1 MEDREIEIIETSTRN
16 EKIKNFFSNNFR
28 IIISLVS
35 VILLIIFSYL
45 FYKTHLENS
54 RIEISNKYNITV
66 NNYDE
71 NYKDKTLNSLIEVIM
86 DQDKTYAPLALYF
99 IIENDLSTPEMVNKY
114 FDIIIN
120 EIKLDKNF
128 KYLNIYKKA
137 IYNSDFA
144 NEDQLLDIINP
155 ILKEE
160 NIWREHALF
169 LMGEYYFSKNEKQ
182 KSKEFYIKILD
193 ENTNNSQIKLE
204 AQKRLQRDFSE

>member
-16 EKIKNFFSNNFR
+16 EKIKNFFSNNFK
-28 IIISLVS
+28 IIISLAA
-35 VILLIIFSYL
+35 VILLTIFSYL
-45 FYKTHLENS
+45 FYKTQLENR
-54 RIEISNKYNITV
+54 RIETSNKYNITV

-71 NYKDKTLNSLIEVIM
+71 NYKDKSLNLLVEVIM
-86 DQDKTYAPLALYF
+86 DKDRTYAPLALYF

-120 EIKLDKNF
+120 EIKLDKNL

-144 NEDQLLDIINP
+144 NEDQLLNIINP
-155 ILKEE
+155 IIKEE
-160 NIWREHALF
+160 NIWRAHALF

-182 KSKEFYIKILD
+182 KSKDFYIKILD

>member
-16 EKIKNFFSNNFR
+16 EKIKNFFLNNFK

-35 VILLIIFSYL
+35 AILLIIFFYL
-45 FYKTHLENS
+45 FYKTHLENN

-71 NYKDKTLNSLIEVIM
+71 SYKDKTLNSLVEVIM
-86 DQDKTYAPLALYF
+86 DQDKTYSPLALYF

-120 EIKLDKNF
+120 EIKLDKNL

-160 NIWREHALF
+160 NIWRAHALF

-182 KSKEFYIKILD
+182 KSKEFYVKILD

>member
-1 MEDREIEIIETSTRN
+1 MEDREIDIIETSTRN
-16 EKIKNFFSNNFR
+16 EKIKNFFTNNLR
-28 IIISLVS
+28 LIIVLISI
-35 VILLIIFSYL
+35 ILLFIFIYF
-45 FYKTHLENS
+45 FYKTNLENN
-54 RIEISNKYNITV
+54 RIETSNKYNITV

-71 NYKDKTLNSLIEVIM
+71 NYKDKTLDSLIEVIM

-99 IIENDLSTPEMVNKY
+99 IIDNDLSTPEMVNKY

-182 KSKEFYIKILD
+182 KSKEFYIKILN

>member
-1 MEDREIEIIETSTRN
+1 MEDKEIEIIEKSTRN
-16 EKIKNFFSNNFR
+16 EKIKNFFSNNFKK
-28 IIISLVS
+28 IISLAS

-45 FYKTHLENS
+45 FYKTQLENS
-54 RIEISNKYNITV
+54 RIETSNKFNITV

-71 NYKDKTLNSLIEVIM
+71 NYKDKSLNLLVEVIM
-86 DQDKTYAPLALYF
+86 DKDKTYAPLALYF

-120 EIKLDKNF
+120 EIKLDKNL

-144 NEDQLLDIINP
+144 NEDQLLNIINP

-160 NIWREHALF
+160 NIWRPHALF

-193 ENTNNSQIKLE
+193 ENTNNSKIKLE

>member
-1 MEDREIEIIETSTRN
+1 MEDREIEIIESSTRN
-16 EKIKNFFSNNFR
+16 EKIKNFFTNNLR
-28 IIISLVS
+28 IIIALIS
-35 VILLIIFSYL
+35 VVLLFIFIYL
-45 FYKTHLENS
+45 FYKTNLENN
-54 RIEISNKYNITV
+54 RIDTSNKYNIAI

-71 NYKDKTLNSLIEVIM
+71 NYKDETLNSLVEVIM
-86 DQDKTYAPLALYF
+86 DEDKTYSPLALYF
-99 IIENDLSTPEMVNKY
+99 IIEKDLSSPEIVNKY

-144 NEDQLLDIINP
+144 DEEQLLNIINP

-160 NIWREHALF
+160 NIWRAHALL

-193 ENTNNSQIKLE
+193 QNIINSQIKLE
-204 AQKRLQRDFSE
+204 AQKRLQRDFSD

>member
-1 MEDREIEIIETSTRN
+1 MEDREIDIIETSTRN
-16 EKIKNFFSNNFR
+16 EKIKNFFTNNLR
-28 IIISLVS
+28 
-35 VILLIIFSYL
+35 LIIVLISITLLFIFIYF
-45 FYKTHLENS
+45 FYKTNLENN
-54 RIEISNKYNITV
+54 RIETSNKYNITV

-71 NYKDKTLNSLIEVIM
+71 NYKDETLNSLVEVIM
-86 DQDKTYAPLALYF
+86 NEDKTYSPLALYF
-99 IIENDLSTPEMVNKY
+99 IIEKNLSPPEIVNKY

-120 EIKLDKNF
+120 DIKLDKDL

-144 NEDQLLDIINP
+144 DEEQLLNIINP

-160 NIWREHALF
+160 NIWRAHALL

-193 ENTNNSQIKLE
+193 QNIINSQIKLE